1 MGLKDFFFYWSK
13 KVVFTKKITRSQK
26 RSPPK
31 NNKVQKRFTKK
42 ITRSQ
47 KRSPKDYFSRTEG
60 ANTGHRRT
68 RERKMRGNGD
78 SRMVFGKINEAFEP
92 IRVGFVALL
101 QKFEEKCS
109 QRKKHR
115 KHFKKNV
122 ARRIT
127 RIMRNFLGGQQLKT
141 IENNY

>member
-1 MGLKDFFFYWSK
+1 MGLKDFFFYWPK
-13 KVVFTKKITRSQK
+13 KSSVHK
-26 RSPPK
+26 K
-31 NNKVQKRFTKK
+31 NNKVPKRFTKK
-42 ITRSQ
+42 ITRFQ
-47 KRSPKDYFSRTEG
+47 KRSPKIIFSRTEG
-60 ANTGHRRT
+60 ANTGHRGT

-101 QKFEEKCS
+101 HKFEEKCS

-127 RIMRNFLGGQQLKT
+127 RIMRNFFGGQQLKT
-141 IENNY
+141 IENNYYLQ

>member
-1 MGLKDFFFYWSK
+1 MGVKDFFFYWPK
-13 KVVFTKKITRSQK
+13 KSSVHK
-26 RSPPK
+26 K
-31 NNKVQKRFTKK
+31 NNKF
-42 ITRSQ
+42 Q
-47 KRSPKDYFSRTEG
+47 KRSPKKNNKVPKRSPKIIFSRTEG
-60 ANTGHRRT
+60 ANTGHRGT

-101 QKFEEKCS
+101 HKFEEKCS

-127 RIMRNFLGGQQLKT
+127 RIMRNFFGGQQLKT

>member
-13 KVVFTKKITRSQK
+13 KSSVHKKNNKVPKRFTKKIARFQK
-26 RSPPK
+26 RS
-31 NNKVQKRFTKK
+31 TKK

-47 KRSPKDYFSRTEG
+47 KRSPKIIFSRTEG
-60 ANTGHRRT
+60 ANTGHRGT

-101 QKFEEKCS
+101 HKFEEKCS

-127 RIMRNFLGGQQLKT
+127 RIMRNFFGGQQLKT